1 VSWDLKNKIA
11 VITGGTKGIGFAIAN
26 EFLSLGASLIVIARN
41 GDQLIDCLFEWNA
54 KGYLVKGIVGD
65 LTDFDNYPS
74 LLQKIDVE
82 KIDILI
88 NNLGG
93 NLPKKFIDFS
103 PKEIDQVFNLNII
116 SNIRFTQLLFHKLK
130 ASQNACVVNISSVAG
145 FEDVG
150 TGSMYAI
157 CKASLIQLTKSL
169 AVEWAEYGIRVNGV
183 APWFTGTDRINQLL
197 KNEELENFVLKNTP
211 LKKIAQ
217 PEEIANAV
225 AFLAMNKSSYITG
238 ETIIVD
244 GGYLANQ

>member
-1 VSWDLKNKIA
+1 
-11 VITGGTKGIGFAIAN
+11 
-26 EFLSLGASLIVIARN
+26 
-41 GDQLIDCLFEWNA
+41 
-54 KGYLVKGIVGD
+54 
-65 LTDFDNYPS
+65 
-74 LLQKIDVE
+74 
-82 KIDILI
+82 
-88 NNLGG
+88 
-93 NLPKKFIDFS
+93 LPKKFIDFS

-157 CKASLIQLTKSL
+157 CKASLIQLTKNL